1 MQRSRLVIAF
11 VVFIVIAVAGAM
23 YWYSRGAGTPP
34 PTPGATTT
42 GEALIGGP
50 FSLVAQDGRRVT
62 EGDLKGRFA
71 VVYFGYTHCPDM
83 CPLGLETVTRAVE
96 LLPQPAAE
104 RVQPVF
110 VTVDPARDTPE
121 VMRAYAASFHP
132 RLLAL
137 TGSEAEVQGALKA
150 YRVYARKAENAP
162 AGEAEYLVDH
172 STFTY
177 VMGPDGRYVAHFSHG
192 TTAEEMAKRLGALLG
207 EASATS

>member
-1 MQRSRLVIAF
+1 MKRQGLIIAF
-11 VVFIVIAVAGAM
+11 VVFLVIAIGGALFLF
-23 YWYSRGAGTPP
+23 RDAGTSPP
-34 PTPGATTT
+34 APPANPTTT

-62 EGDLKGRFA
+62 DGDLKGRFA
-71 VVYFGYTHCPDM
+71 LVYFGYTHCPDM
-83 CPLGLETVTRAVE
+83 CPLGLEKVTRAME
-96 LLPQPAAE
+96 LLPPAAAE

-110 VTVDPARDTPE
+110 ITFDPARDTPE

-150 YRVYARKAENAP
+150 YRVYARKADDANA
-162 AGEAEYLVDH
+162 GGEYLVDH

-177 VMGPDGRYVAHFSHG
+177 VMGPDGRYLAHFSHG
-192 TTAEEMAKRLGALLG
+192 TTPEEMAKRLGTLLG